1 MACGSANE
9 PVDHVS
15 TRVVVGL
22 IVYSPPF
29 KKLNRP
35 MRILVFIFT
44 ILIQLTAAV
53 VGLVLLLVGMNG
65 YSERQ
70 ATPSLVFYVVLSL
83 ATALMLAGG
92 SPFAA
97 KRLATRLSIGKFGAS
112 AIVVTS
118 SSILGGSIIVV
129 LFFASFLLAE
139 VLRRMR

>member
-29 KKLNRP
+29 KKLNRQ